1 MRLILAGLLFLAG
14 GALFSPALAQDNA
27 VDPIDATLSQCL
39 EKPAADS
46 TTGMVACFNAARDAW
61 EKEVVRAYSNLSAT
75 LDARSR
81 GILRG
86 TQKQWEA
93 YKAAEQRFQQARWA
107 RDRGT
112 MIAVTLASQNA
123 DLFKN
128 RALTLRGYK
137 AE

>member
-1 MRLILAGLLFLAG
+1 MRLILAGLLLLAG

-39 EKPAADS
+39 EKPAANS

-61 EKEVVRAYSNLSAT
+61 EKEVVRAYSDLSAT

-93 YKAAEQRFQQARWA
+93 YKAAEQRFQQAGWA

-123 DLFKN
+123 DFFKN
-128 RALTLRGYK
+128 RALTLRGYR